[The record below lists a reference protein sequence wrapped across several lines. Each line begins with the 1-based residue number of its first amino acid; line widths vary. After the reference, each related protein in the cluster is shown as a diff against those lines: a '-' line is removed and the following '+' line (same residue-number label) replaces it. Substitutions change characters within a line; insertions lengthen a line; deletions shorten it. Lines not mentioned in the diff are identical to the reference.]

1 MVFIPVRLFCV
12 LYWGL
17 NNYFG
22 MKEHGRQLSVSA
34 IENGT
39 VIDHVPAKNLFKV
52 IQILGLDR
60 IETQITFGTNL
71 ESEKLGRKAIIK
83 IEGVFFED
91 KDINRIA
98 LVAPD
103 AKLNIIRDYEVVE
116 KKLVEVPDT
125 IFGIAKCMN
134 PKCITNFESVTTRF
148 KVVSKKV
155 VSLKCHYCEK
165 ITNQENL
172 QII

>member
-1 MVFIPVRLFCV
+1 
-12 LYWGL
+12 
-17 NNYFG
+17 
-22 MKEHGRQLSVSA
+22 MKEPKQMNVSA

-52 IQILGLDR
+52 IQILGLDHLDN
-60 IETQITFGTNL
+60 QMITFGTNL
-71 ESEKLGRKAIIK
+71 ESKKLGRKAIIK
-83 IEGVFFED
+83 IAGKFFED
-91 KDINRIA
+91 ADINRIA

-116 KKLVEVPDT
+116 KKVVEVPDN
-125 IFGIAKCMN
+125 IIGIAKCMN
-134 PKCITNFESVTTRF
+134 PKCITNFEGVTTRF
-148 KVVSKKV
+148 KVVSKKNV
-155 VSLKCHYCEK
+155 ALKCHYCEK